1 MSNNVDQNLTIIIGA
16 GIVGSSLAYFL
27 SESTPKTSILVL
39 DRSLGTIAGSTGY
52 APGFIG
58 QYNEKSSLTQLAIES
73 IRE

>member
-58 QYNEKSSLTQLAIES
+58 QYNE
-73 IRE
+73 